1 MKDYIKLLDLIEE
14 ATGQD
19 LVFME
24 RDITEGI
31 VYNIIPITNNGVK
44 RQDKLEIRIISKNIS
59 TINELHDKINSVLL
73 TVGDSVDPTI
83 RKITLNGG
91 GLLKQPES
99 ELLHH
104 LSYYYINKIN

>member
-31 VYNIIPITNNGVK
+31 VYNIIPITN
-44 RQDKLEIRIISKNIS
+44 KLIITIVGINNIS
-59 TINELHDKINSVLL
+59 LFISDNT
-73 TVGDSVDPTI
+73 
-83 RKITLNGG
+83 
-91 GLLKQPES
+91 
-99 ELLHH
+99 
-104 LSYYYINKIN
+104 